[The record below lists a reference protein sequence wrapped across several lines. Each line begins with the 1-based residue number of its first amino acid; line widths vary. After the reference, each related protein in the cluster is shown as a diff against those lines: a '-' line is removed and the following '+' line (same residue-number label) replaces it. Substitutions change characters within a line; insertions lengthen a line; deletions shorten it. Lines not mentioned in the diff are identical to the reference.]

1 MSALK
6 KSPMLPRGLLCLI
19 ATLFLCSC
27 ASVSV
32 KKQQYLSAHL
42 PKRIPQKILVKPLAF
57 YTPALQ
63 VGRDG
68 ERLAHF
74 QYEFQEKFTSA
85 LADSLTQ
92 YVGRVQPIA
101 ATAPLPRGNYWLIS
115 GRFDRV
121 SQGSRLLRSL
131 VGFGWGAT
139 KLETSIFV
147 TDLSGPKPRSFM
159 LIETSGGSNALPGVV
174 STTGVAVGGVASV
187 AGGGALLNSTRSGLT
202 FDAQRTAEEVS
213 AALSEYLYQQGAIPY
228 EQAIAPKRSSV
239 VTILPY
245 SDSR

>member
-1 MSALK
+1 
-6 KSPMLPRGLLCLI
+6 
-19 ATLFLCSC
+19 
-27 ASVSV
+27 
-32 KKQQYLSAHL
+32 
-42 PKRIPQKILVKPLAF
+42 
-57 YTPALQ
+57 
-63 VGRDG
+63 
-68 ERLAHF
+68 
-74 QYEFQEKFTSA
+74 
-85 LADSLTQ
+85 
-92 YVGRVQPIA
+92 
-101 ATAPLPRGNYWLIS
+101 
-115 GRFDRV
+115 
-121 SQGSRLLRSL
+121 

-139 KLETSIFV
+139 KLETSILV
-147 TDLSGPKPRSFM
+147 TDLSGPQPRSFL

-228 EQAIAPKRSSV
+228 EQAIAPKRSTA